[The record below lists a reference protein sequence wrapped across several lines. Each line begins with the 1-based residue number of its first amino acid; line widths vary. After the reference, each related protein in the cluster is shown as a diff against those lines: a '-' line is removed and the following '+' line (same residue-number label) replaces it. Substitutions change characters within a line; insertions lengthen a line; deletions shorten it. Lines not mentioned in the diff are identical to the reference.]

1 MIRTGFLL
9 AKDWTFYVFTQIGT
23 YDLNQSDLLKQRPS
37 ASTQITFL
45 DADGQKRV
53 VTKNR
58 VARIVA
64 ENEQLQRHGH
74 GLRGHADA
82 PDARRTWIRARR
94 RIGAPQPRME
104 TYMKLSLFRSLL
116 VLGGAVCF
124 AAVSQSLYAQAK
136 AEGGKL
142 TGGKGMTLYVFDKD
156 AGGKSACNGPCAINW
171 PPMMAADS
179 DKAAGDNGIIARD
192 DGKKQW
198 AYKGRPLYYWIKD
211 QKPGDTTGDGV
222 GGTWHTAKP

>member
-1 MIRTGFLL
+1 
-9 AKDWTFYVFTQIGT
+9 
-23 YDLNQSDLLKQRPS
+23 
-37 ASTQITFL
+37 
-45 DADGQKRV
+45 
-53 VTKNR
+53 
-58 VARIVA
+58 
-64 ENEQLQRHGH
+64 
-74 GLRGHADA
+74 
-82 PDARRTWIRARR
+82 
-94 RIGAPQPRME
+94 
-104 TYMKLSLFRSLL
+104 MKLSLFRSLL

-142 TGGKGMTLYVFDKD
+142 TGSKGMTLYVFDKD
-156 AGGKSACNGPCAINW
+156 AGGKSACNGPCATNW

-222 GGTWHTAKP
+222 GGIWHTAKP